1 MSSNLIRLM
10 RDARAKPRFLA
21 RHRATHDS
29 TRFTKIGAKVR
40 KWRVFSPVIGSPVCG
55 TGEAPSVPPSPGL
68 LHMRPPPKRPR
79 PEFPRMRSGP
89 PRSGPSLCCPSS
101 GAVYRPLKANCG
113 PESGSA
119 LITQTIEPRS
129 FEGSGSGSQW
139 LGAFSPRWSDSRT
152 PGSHCFLGS
161 HLAPSAI

>member
-1 MSSNLIRLM
+1 M
-10 RDARAKPRFLA
+10 RDAGAEPPPSSWA
-21 RHRATHDS
+21 PHHS

-40 KWRVFSPVIGSPVCG
+40 KWRVFSRVIGSPVCG

-79 PEFPRMRSGP
+79 PELPRMRSGP

-119 LITQTIEPRS
+119 LIYTDNRAPQLRRKRQRQPMARS
-129 FEGSGSGSQW
+129 V
-139 LGAFSPRWSDSRT
+139 FSAVVRFSDSS
-152 PGSHCFLGS
+152 SHCFLGS